1 MRKKGI
7 KWLDVIVT
15 MLFVSTEQVRRDFK
29 GTLPCRVKRE
39 AI

>member
-7 KWLDVIVT
+7 KWLDVVVT
-15 MLFVSTEQVRRDFK
+15 MLFVITEQVRRNLK
-29 GTLPCRVKRE
+29 GTLPRRVKRE